1 MLKLTKKQKDDFKK
15 AFNPVVNESTI
26 EPIPFSELEKEARN
40 VDVLPIT
47 DEVKEAMRGFL
58 TRGK

>member
-1 MLKLTKKQKDDFKK
+1 MKLTKKQKDELKQ
-15 AFNPVVNESTI
+15 ALNPIVNDSTV
-26 EPIPFSELEKEARN
+26 EPIPFSELEKEARK
-40 VDVLPIT
+40 VEVLPIT